1 MRYLNKPNKFGEL
14 ILLIDK
20 SELDSGADAIL
31 KLLED
36 NFNNKFP
43 TYICVGRTLDS
54 SIDSSSNYLYTAQ
67 QMKELY
73 KLEAFYQKR
82 GLRNALKFSEL
93 NTITNDEDFDFAWP
107 FDMVIR
113 ANKKID
119 NIVDYMHKLKLT
131 PFEAMLYVHMYVSRF
146 QYKETAN
153 ITKWDKEISRV
164 ILGMATNQKFIVC
177 SGHSSFGKAIIDKY
191 NDPDLCSDFSPI
203 QLMDKSDL
211 TIASHEQLVVTLKD
225 KKYNISGIYGDD
237 ICSNIYE
244 DDIEDISACLF
255 PLEDINNMKD
265 FTTRIMRFNN
275 RYEEIISPSWSDKIT
290 NDDVQQF
297 IDENKNRS
305 LDLVATAI
313 KRKFE
318 RQVDKNAIK
327 SEPIPYDTYLNAL
340 FTIMYKTYCVE
351 NNLPFD
357 RDFNISNLPTSE
369 IIDDATID
377 SFNAHCYQIIRKSI
391 KNAQSLFS
399 ILKSKNTFCLAP
411 YYEKDPMIEDLKFSQ
426 P

>member
-1 MRYLNKPNKFGEL
+1 
-14 ILLIDK
+14 
-20 SELDSGADAIL
+20 
-31 KLLED
+31 
-36 NFNNKFP
+36 
-43 TYICVGRTLDS
+43 
-54 SIDSSSNYLYTAQ
+54 
-67 QMKELY
+67 
-73 KLEAFYQKR
+73 
-82 GLRNALKFSEL
+82 
-93 NTITNDEDFDFAWP
+93 
-107 FDMVIR
+107 
-113 ANKKID
+113 
-119 NIVDYMHKLKLT
+119 MHKLKLT

-357 RDFNISNLPTSE
+357 KDFNISNLPTSE

-377 SFNAHCYQIIRKSI
+377 SFNAHCYKIIRKSI

-399 ILKSKNTFCLAP
+399 ILKTKNTFCLAP